1 MSIPNKDL
9 CGDPG
14 KIVEALELQDKAWK
28 AIAELGRD
36 NIPWAKKNR
45 KFLVAYQPGLAEII
59 DGAKADDESSLIR
72 LVHGLYS
79 ANDAEGKVNEML
91 FNMAGAFI
99 DKETGQG
106 IAVKVICGS
115 KKCLEFVEKAR
126 KYDKA
131 REGKA

>member
-14 KIVEALELQDKAWK
+14 KIAEALELQEKAWK
-28 AIAELGRD
+28 ALADLGRD
-36 NIPWAKKNR
+36 KLPWATKNR
-45 KFLVAYQPGLAEII
+45 KRLVAYQPGLAKII
-59 DGAKADDESSLIR
+59 DGAKVDDDFSLVR
-72 LVHGLYS
+72 LFHGLYS

-91 FNMAGAFI
+91 LNMVGAFI

-106 IAVKVICGS
+106 IATKVIYGS